1 MPPRA
6 ACQPGSMSLL
16 GQLSQLPGSY
26 QGPDFAA
33 TDRSGAAPYGLLG
46 LGEASLAA
54 RLCEDFAQA
63 TLVRT
68 GTQLVLSSPETQ
80 AAADDFAALA
90 EVSGVNVVRVGAG
103 QGGRFNLD
111 TLSYLAPGGVLS
123 TYHLAQYVA
132 HATGHGQEA
141 LQAEALLSALRDQ
154 CGPEVQE
161 GNPARELAWSLWGRA
176 PLLLAPAG
184 EGALIQAWQTLLARV
199 GKVLSVP
206 VEQQPLY
213 TLTGA
218 FEAHHERG
226 DGRLALILGEE
237 DAEMA
242 MCREILETRI
252 DEVALVPYPQGSQ
265 GYAGALALWYYG
277 AWVAAYLAEREGAI
291 PEDSA
296 ALTQLMASLVSGVPD
311 DELN

>member
-1 MPPRA
+1 
-6 ACQPGSMSLL
+6 MSIL

-54 RLCEDFAQA
+54 RLCEDFAQT
-63 TLVRT
+63 TLVRM

-90 EVSGVNVVRVGAG
+90 EVSGVNVVRVGVG

-154 CGPEVQE
+154 CAPEVQE

-237 DAEMA
+237 DANGDVPRDSGNPHRRGGA
-242 MCREILETRI
+242 RVVSSG
-252 DEVALVPYPQGSQ
+252 VAGLRRGT
-265 GYAGALALWYYG
+265 GAVVLRGLG
-277 AWVAAYLAEREGAI
+277 GG
-291 PEDSA
+291 
-296 ALTQLMASLVSGVPD
+296 VSGRARGRD
-311 DELN
+311 SRRQRGADAAHGESGEWRTGRRAELKVG

>member
-1 MPPRA
+1 
-6 ACQPGSMSLL
+6 MSLSE
-16 GQLSQLPGSY
+16 QLTRLPGSY
-26 QGPDFAA
+26 QGPD
-33 TDRSGAAPYGLLG
+33 RVHSGPFGLLG

-63 TLVRT
+63 TLIRG
-68 GTQLVLSSPETQ
+68 GTQLVLNSPETQ

-90 EVSGVNVVRVGAG
+90 EVSGVAVVRAG
-103 QGGRFNLD
+103 SGEGRRFDLD
-111 TLSYLAPGGVLS
+111 RLDHLAPGGVIG

-132 HATGHGQEA
+132 HATGHGDEA
-141 LQAEALLSALRDQ
+141 RQAEAVLAALRDR
-154 CGPEVQE
+154 CAPEIEE

-176 PLLLAPAG
+176 PLLLAPTG
-184 EGALIQAWQTLLARV
+184 EGALIEAWQGLLARV

-206 VEQQPLY
+206 VEHEPLY

-242 MCREILETRI
+242 LCREVLETRI
-252 DEVALVPYPQGSQ
+252 DEVTLVPYPDGSE
-265 GYAGALALWYYG
+265 GYVGALALWYFA
-277 AWVAAYLAEREGAI
+277 AWVAVYVAERENAS
-291 PEDSA
+291 PEDSP
-296 ALTQLMASLVSGVPD
+296 ALVQVLATLVSGVPG